1 MSDALIPDL
10 ELADPVRP
18 ARNTPWLTV
27 HLEHH
32 FHHNG
37 TGFYLHLAFSAYAQR
52 TVVFGPSGS
61 GKSSLLR
68 AIAGLLKPD
77 VATIEF
83 HGTTVCNTRAVGNQ
97 PTVYIPAE
105 KRRVGLVM
113 QSPAVFPHLT
123 ASGNVAF
130 AMRGN
135 DRSAQKEKITQLLEI
150 VEAESLAARWPRELS
165 GGQLQRIA
173 IARTLAADPSILL
186 LDEPFAALDAP
197 SRERISNNLH
207 QWARGR
213 GIPVLTVTHNLEEV
227 FASGDEVLIMEEGRV
242 MAQGTPERVLAIQRE
257 RLLQILHA
265 VPAPIAEKT
274 SPLARK
280 RTHRLGIRNSHTAI
294 DGNVVIWAPLLF
306 VFLNNGAPHKQQAT
320 PYAQTETK
328 VTCCVYPA
336 RVSLEN

>member
-1 MSDALIPDL
+1 MSDALIPIP

-18 ARNTPWLTV
+18 ASQAPWLTV
-27 HLEHH
+27 HLEHRFQSNGAG
-32 FHHNG
+32 FH
-37 TGFYLHLAFSAYAQR
+37 LHLAFSAYAQR

-83 HGTTVCNTRAVGNQ
+83 HGTTVCQTECDSK
-97 PTVYIPAE
+97 PAIFVPAD

-123 ASGNVAF
+123 ASANVAF
-130 AMRGN
+130 AMRGK
-135 DRSAQKEKITQLLEI
+135 DRSAQKEKITQLLQI

-173 IARTLAADPSILL
+173 IARTLAAEPTILL
-186 LDEPFAALDAP
+186 LDEPFAALDAL
-197 SRERISNNLH
+197 SRQQISKNLH
-207 QWARGR
+207 QWALERGV
-213 GIPVLTVTHNLEEV
+213 PVLTVTHNLEEV
-227 FASGDEVLIMEEGRV
+227 FAAGDEVLTMEEGRV

-265 VPAPIAEKT
+265 VPAPLAEK
-274 SPLARK
+274 
-280 RTHRLGIRNSHTAI
+280 
-294 DGNVVIWAPLLF
+294 
-306 VFLNNGAPHKQQAT
+306 
-320 PYAQTETK
+320 
-328 VTCCVYPA
+328 
-336 RVSLEN
+336 VSLPSESDRTI

>member
-1 MSDALIPDL
+1 MSDALIPNPD
-10 ELADPVRP
+10 LADPVRP
-18 ARNTPWLTV
+18 ANNTPWLTV
-27 HLEHH
+27 HLEHRFQSNGAG
-32 FHHNG
+32 FH
-37 TGFYLHLAFSAYAQR
+37 LHLAFSAYAQR

-83 HGTTVCNTRAVGNQ
+83 HGTTVCNTRAAGDQ
-97 PTVYIPAE
+97 PAVYVPAE

-130 AMRGN
+130 AMRGK
-135 DRSAQKEKITQLLEI
+135 DRSTQNEKITQLLQI

-173 IARTLAADPSILL
+173 IARTLAAEPSILL

-207 QWARGR
+207 QWTRERGV
-213 GIPVLTVTHNLEEV
+213 PVLTVTHNLEEV
-227 FASGDEVLIMEEGRV
+227 FAAGDEVLTMEDGRI
-242 MAQGTPERVLAIQRE
+242 MAQGTPERVLALQRE

-265 VPAPIAEKT
+265 IPAPLPEKP
-274 SPLARK
+274 SPF
-280 RTHRLGIRNSHTAI
+280 
-294 DGNVVIWAPLLF
+294 PE
-306 VFLNNGAPHKQQAT
+306 NGST
-320 PYAQTETK
+320 
-328 VTCCVYPA
+328 V
-336 RVSLEN
+336 

>member
-1 MSDALIPDL
+1 MSDASIPGR
-10 ELADPVRP
+10 ELTDPAP
-18 ARNTPWLTV
+18 SAPSHTPWLTV
-27 HLEHH
+27 HLEHR

-37 TGFYLHLAFSAYAQR
+37 TGFHLRLAFSAHAQR

-83 HGTTVCNTRAVGNQ
+83 HGTVVCQTARDGK
-97 PTVYIPAE
+97 PTIFVPGE

-130 AMRGN
+130 AMRGT
-135 DRSAQKEKITQLLEI
+135 DRSAQKEKITQLLKI

-173 IARTLAADPSILL
+173 IARTLAAEPTILL

-197 SRERISNNLH
+197 SRQRISQNLH
-207 QWARGR
+207 QWARER

-227 FASGDEVLIMEEGRV
+227 FTAGDEVLTMEDGRI
-242 MAQGTPERVLAIQRE
+242 MAQGAPEKVLAMQRE
-257 RLLQILHA
+257 RLLQMLHA
-265 VPAPIAEKT
+265 VPARVPGET
-274 SPLARK
+274 SLSP
-280 RTHRLGIRNSHTAI
+280 
-294 DGNVVIWAPLLF
+294 
-306 VFLNNGAPHKQQAT
+306 
-320 PYAQTETK
+320 
-328 VTCCVYPA
+328 
-336 RVSLEN
+336 ENDRPV

>member
-1 MSDALIPDL
+1 LSDASIPDL

-18 ARNTPWLTV
+18 ANNTPWLTV
-27 HLEHH
+27 RLEHR

-37 TGFYLHLAFSAYAQR
+37 VGFHLHLAFSAHAQR

-83 HGTTVCNTRAVGNQ
+83 HGTVVCQSARDSK
-97 PTVYIPAE
+97 PTIFVPAE

-130 AMRGN
+130 AMRGT
-135 DRSAQKEKITQLLEI
+135 DRSAQKDKITQLLEI
-150 VEAESLAARWPRELS
+150 VEAGSLASRWPRELS

-173 IARTLAADPSILL
+173 IARTLAAEPTILL

-207 QWARGR
+207 QWARER

-227 FASGDEVLIMEEGRV
+227 FAAGDEVVTMEEGRV

-257 RLLQILHA
+257 RLLQVLHA
-265 VPAPIAEKT
+265 IPVPLREQTTP
-274 SPLARK
+274 SPEN
-280 RTHRLGIRNSHTAI
+280 HRE
-294 DGNVVIWAPLLF
+294 V
-306 VFLNNGAPHKQQAT
+306 
-320 PYAQTETK
+320 
-328 VTCCVYPA
+328 
-336 RVSLEN
+336 

>member
-1 MSDALIPDL
+1 M
-10 ELADPVRP
+10 
-18 ARNTPWLTV
+18 
-27 HLEHH
+27 
-32 FHHNG
+32 
-37 TGFYLHLAFSAYAQR
+37 
-52 TVVFGPSGS
+52 VFGPSGS

-97 PTVYIPAE
+97 PTVYVPAE

-135 DRSAQKEKITQLLEI
+135 DRSVQKEKITQLLEI

-197 SRERISNNLH
+197 SRERISDNLH

-227 FASGDEVLIMEEGRV
+227 FAAGDEVLIMEEGRV
-242 MAQGTPERVLAIQRE
+242 IAQGTPERVLKTQRE
-257 RLLQILHA
+257 RLLQVLHA
-265 VPAPIAEKT
+265 VA
-274 SPLARK
+274 
-280 RTHRLGIRNSHTAI
+280 
-294 DGNVVIWAPLLF
+294 APLRE
-306 VFLNNGAPHKQQAT
+306 K
-320 PYAQTETK
+320 
-328 VTCCVYPA
+328 
-336 RVSLEN
+336 SLPSPENDRTV

>member
-1 MSDALIPDL
+1 MSDASIPDV

-27 HLEHH
+27 HLEHR

-37 TGFYLHLAFSAYAQR
+37 AGFYLHLAFSAYAQR

-77 VATIEF
+77 LATIEF

-97 PTVYIPAE
+97 PPVFIPAD

-150 VEAESLAARWPRELS
+150 VEAESLAARWPRDLS

-173 IARTLAADPSILL
+173 IARTLAAEPSILL

-227 FASGDEVLIMEEGRV
+227 FAAGDEVLTMEEGRV

-257 RLLQILHA
+257 RLLHVLHA
-265 VPAPIAEKT
+265 VPAPLPEKT
-274 SPLARK
+274 SP
-280 RTHRLGIRNSHTAI
+280 S
-294 DGNVVIWAPLLF
+294 
-306 VFLNNGAPHKQQAT
+306 
-320 PYAQTETK
+320 
-328 VTCCVYPA
+328 
-336 RVSLEN
+336 SENDPTV